1 VGKYAKIEKLMDRRI
16 SVRAIVVHEGKL
28 LCARLNHY
36 NAGAKEI
43 SDYWCL
49 PGGGLD
55 PGEGLV
61 DGVKREMLE
70 ETGIEPKVGNLLY
83 VHQFNHSGR
92 EWLEFFFHVTN
103 AEDYLKIDLSKST
116 HGQHEIAEI
125 TFIDPAAHNVL
136 PKLLASERL
145 EERIAAGTTVFFS
158 YL

>member
-1 VGKYAKIEKLMDRRI
+1 MDRRI

-36 NAGAKEI
+36 NAAGTKEVTG
-43 SDYWCL
+43 YWCL
-49 PGGGLD
+49 PGGGLE

-61 DGVKREMLE
+61 DGMRREMLE
-70 ETGIEPKVGNLLY
+70 ETGIEPAVGNLLY
-83 VHQFNHSGR
+83 VHQFDHNGR

-103 AEDYLKIDLSKST
+103 AEDYLHINLSKST

-125 TFIDPAAHNVL
+125 GFIDPKAYNVL
-136 PKLLASERL
+136 PELLTTEPL
-145 EERIAAGTTVFFS
+145 EQRIAAGRTTFFS